1 MPTTWKFR
9 GSTPCPSP
17 TRPDHQPGAPSDCT
31 AGKQFAE
38 IPPRATTVG
47 FLGSPSAEARTVS
60 PNRRSSAGTGT
71 SNSFRPAGGIVGHRP
86 SGGTFSSCG
95 RGRVDS
101 PLAFLL
107 EPVRSRLDGPL
118 RCPLGRI
125 VPPRDCHLA
134 RAGRLAWN
142 DRIYWNRRPTLDAS
156 APPKESAL
164 DPKYAAVQLNV
175 KLFLKL
181 GGTPPFEPEAAPRW
195 ARMSAH
201 QGLGEVGL
209 AAIDRVDHRVV
220 LVIAGHQ
227 DPVDFLEW
235 DSLEG
240 HNVRRN
246 ERHRIDAMDEVAEQR
261 IARAVYDQIMEA
273 AVHARIGFLI
283 VLDDVV

>member
-101 PLAFLL
+101 SIAFLL
-107 EPVRSRLDGPL
+107 EPVRYRLDGPL

-134 RAGRLAWN
+134 RVGRLAWD
-142 DRIYWNRRPTLDAS
+142 DRIDPNRRPTLDAS
-156 APPKESAL
+156 APPKDSAL

-181 GGTPPFEPEAAPRW
+181 GSTAAFEAKAAASR
-195 ARMSAH
+195 ARMSPH
-201 QGLGEVGL
+201 QGLGKVGL
-209 AAIDRVDHRVV
+209 AVIDRVDDRVV
-220 LVIAGHQ
+220 LVIARHQ
-227 DPVDFLEW
+227 DGIDFLQR
-235 DSLEG
+235 DSFER
-240 HNVRRN
+240 HDARRN
-246 ERHRIDAMDEVAEQR
+246 ERHRIN
-261 IARAVYDQIMEA
+261 AVD
-273 AVHARIGFLI
+273 
-283 VLDDVV
+283 